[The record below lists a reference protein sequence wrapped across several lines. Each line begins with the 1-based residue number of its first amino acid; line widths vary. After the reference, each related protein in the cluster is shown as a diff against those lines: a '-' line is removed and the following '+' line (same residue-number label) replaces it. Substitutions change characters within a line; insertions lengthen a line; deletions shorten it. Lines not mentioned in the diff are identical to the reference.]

1 MANQTIQNSIDF
13 ASTQIQY
20 SPLSVGTANEPAI
33 TIANEIQNLF
43 FGPPFTWGFNRAEN
57 GPANNTTLTLQPG
70 VQDYLVPVTD
80 FSFMETA
87 TTTDPVTGETFSISD
102 VYNTKNLS
110 TGDTSP
116 NISKRGRPNSVS
128 VRMLQFGTSITLR
141 FLGVPD
147 KAYGVTFTYQKLV
160 APMSALTGAAGTWT
174 IPAHYSDIY
183 TALFLAEA
191 FATVDDAR
199 AMQYRQRGIAAL
211 LAKAEGLNE
220 MQINSFLQQYWSR
233 QGRPEVA
240 GPLRTQQATQ
250 GRGV

>member
-1 MANQTIQNSIDF
+1 MAQTIQNSIDY
-13 ASTQIQY
+13 AQTQIQY
-20 SPLSVGTANEPAI
+20 SPLNVGAANEPAI

-57 GPANNTTLTLQPG
+57 GPATNNVLTLSPG
-70 VQDYLVPVTD
+70 TQDYIVPVTD

-87 TTTDPVTGETFSISD
+87 TTTDPATGETFTISD

-110 TGDTSP
+110 TGDVSV
-116 NISKRGRPNSVS
+116 NKRGRPNSVS
-128 VRMLQFGTSITLR
+128 VRMVQFGTNITLR

-160 APMSALTGAAGTWT
+160 APMSALTGASGTWT

-183 TALFLAEA
+183 TSLFLAEA
-191 FATVDDAR
+191 FVTVDDAR
-199 AMQYRQRGIAAL
+199 AIQYRQRGIAAL

-220 MQINSFLQQYWSR
+220 MQVNAFLQQYWNR
-233 QGRPEVA
+233 QGRPEMA

>member
-1 MANQTIQNSIDF
+1 MANQTIQNSIDY
-13 ASTQIQY
+13 AQTQIQY
-20 SPLSVGTANEPAI
+20 SPLSVGAANEPAI

-57 GPANNTTLTLQPG
+57 GPATNNTLTLTPG

-87 TTTDPVTGETFSISD
+87 TTKDPDTGETFSIPD

-110 TGDTSP
+110 TGDAST
-116 NISKRGRPNSVS
+116 NKRGRPNSVS
-128 VRMLQFGTSITLR
+128 IRMITFGTSVTLR
-141 FLGVPD
+141 FLGIPD
-147 KAYGVTFTYQKLV
+147 KAYGITFTYQKLV
-160 APMSALTGAAGTWT
+160 APMSALIGANGTWT

-183 TALFLAEA
+183 NALFLAES

-220 MQINSFLQQYWSR
+220 MQVNAFLQQYWSR
-233 QGRPEVA
+233 QGRPEMA
-240 GPLRTQQATQ
+240 GPLKVQQSTQ